1 MKNIHFFPILFIM
14 ILCVSCK
21 SKEEKAL
28 ELINDYMFSTLYD
41 YESYQPIETSID
53 SAFLSP
59 YTDSICIAQALMAVY
74 ADEKAD
80 EYEETANSAKMSM
93 DIWEDSYS
101 SYGRTQFKKALSEYK
116 DAANS
121 RLDMLYTALECS
133 VHIYERA
140 DTLSC
145 DFCGWKVSH
154 KFRCKTKG
162 GNPSIGD
169 YTFIVDP
176 KFTKIISSFDDDDD
190 DIVSMRTVIERALE
204 ADENTIQDIK
214 SKIANRVRF

>member
-1 MKNIHFFPILFIM
+1 MKKTYLLPIMVIM

-28 ELINDYMFSTLYD
+28 ELINDYMFKTLYD
-41 YESYQPIETSID
+41 YESYQPIETIID
-53 SAFLSP
+53 SAFVTP
-59 YTDSICIAQALMAVY
+59 YNDSICIAQALMGVY

-80 EYEETANSAKMSM
+80 EYEEKINSAKMSM

-101 SYGRTQFKKALSEYK
+101 SYGQTQFKEALLEYK
-116 DAANS
+116 EAASS

-140 DTLSC
+140 DTLSH

-154 KFRCKTKG
+154 KFRCKSKG

-169 YTFIVDP
+169 YTFIVDSQ
-176 KFTKIISSFDDDDD
+176 FSKIITSVDNDDD
-190 DIVSMRTVIERALE
+190 DIVSMYNFIETALE
-204 ADENTIQDIK
+204 SDEDDIQNVK
-214 SKIANRVRF
+214 SQIANRVRF